1 MPKGNPQRGGP
12 SHGVAGYPE
21 IERLIETEQFDDV
34 NQTFAA
40 THEALA
46 RIASKKG
53 GFKKSGEAKKA
64 MKAIELVMQL
74 FRELLTIKYQLK
86 ERFAQSQKGTP
97 KQAR

>member
-1 MPKGNPQRGGP
+1 MT
-12 SHGVAGYPE
+12 GYPE

-34 NQTFAA
+34 NQVFAS

-46 RIASKKG
+46 KVASKKG

-74 FRELLTIKYQLK
+74 FRELLIIKYQLK
-86 ERFAQSQKGTP
+86 ERFAQKAEAKNKRP
-97 KQAR
+97 